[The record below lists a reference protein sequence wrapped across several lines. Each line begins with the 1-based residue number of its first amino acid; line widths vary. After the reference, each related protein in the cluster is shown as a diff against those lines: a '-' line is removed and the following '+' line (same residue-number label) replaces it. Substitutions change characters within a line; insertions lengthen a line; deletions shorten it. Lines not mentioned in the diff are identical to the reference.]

1 MGAICS
7 AFIHRSCCRVHN
19 ICTLTGFS
27 IFQTTVLASAYPRHY
42 PRPLLLEE
50 SLPSIACGLVACSV
64 AWGSGSESAGWVTS
78 FRRFVW
84 RILRVRL
91 STGFSEGESL
101 VTSLYAKPLSFTFWS
116 SLIRVGLSFLTVV
129 TPVCLPTH
137 RYLLAGVEQSD
148 FALTC
153 FSSRFPRLITSHT
166 QGDDAF
172 L

>member
-1 MGAICS
+1 MDFYLCLYLP
-7 AFIHRSCCRVHN
+7 FVCLHV
-19 ICTLTGFS
+19 S
-27 IFQTTVLASAYPRHY
+27 ISRALPLALASWRILPTCCLRLVTYSFM
-42 PRPLLLEE
+42 E
-50 SLPSIACGLVACSV
+50 SLK
-64 AWGSGSESAGWVTS
+64 WVTS

-84 RILRVRL
+84 RTLRVRL

-101 VTSLYAKPLSFTFWS
+101 VTGLYAKPLSFTFWS
-116 SLIRVGLSFLTVV
+116 SLIRVGLFLFTMV

-148 FALTC
+148 FALTR
-153 FSSRFPRLITSHT
+153 FSSRFPRLITSRT

>member
-1 MGAICS
+1 MHPYS
-7 AFIHRSCCRVHN
+7 FP
-19 ICTLTGFS
+19 
-27 IFQTTVLASAYPRHY
+27 Y
-42 PRPLLLEE
+42 
-50 SLPSIACGLVACSV
+50 LPSYRPRVSISETLLSALAFRGISPVHCLRLVTFSATYSLG
-64 AWGSGSESAGWVTS
+64 AESAGRVTS

-84 RILRVRL
+84 CTLRVRL

-101 VTSLYAKPLSFTFWS
+101 VTGLYAKPLSFTFWS
-116 SLIRVGLSFLTVV
+116 SLIRVGLSFLTMV

-153 FSSRFPRLITSHT
+153 FSSRFPRLITSRT

>member
-1 MGAICS
+1 LGAICS

-78 FRRFVW
+78 FRLFVW
-84 RILRVRL
+84 RIRRAKL
-91 STGFSEGESL
+91 STGFCGCEPWSASHPPGP
-101 VTSLYAKPLSFTFWS
+101 YPLPFWS
-116 SLIRVGLSFLTVV
+116 SLLVHVGLSPITMVQFVRV
-129 TPVCLPTH
+129 PTH
-137 RYLLAGVEQSD
+137 RYLLAGVAQLDSE
-148 FALTC
+148 LTR
-153 FSSRFPRLITSHT
+153 FSSRFT
-166 QGDDAF
+166 D
-172 L
+172 